1 MIDVRC
7 EACEVVNPYR
17 TVLYSNRLTQDQYP
31 MLDTVESRANGV
43 FFILLTGDRP
53 FCRSAP
59 RLEAQQFD
67 RQNDRPLRP
76 LSRD

>member
-1 MIDVRC
+1 
-7 EACEVVNPYR
+7 
-17 TVLYSNRLTQDQYP
+17 